1 MAVAMQRPGAAGVG
15 CGETVP
21 IMRASQE
28 ETKAMADHKSPWHE
42 LRECAPDTIA
52 AVMGA
57 PLLELKTARSLVN
70 RLRPFILALAS
81 GATYEALS
89 VVWVHQA
96 THGTA
101 WATALVSGLQALA
114 MVVGVGESVKDWH
127 VAPAFVLGYAAGAF
141 GAMTWG

>member
-1 MAVAMQRPGAAGVG
+1 
-15 CGETVP
+15 
-21 IMRASQE
+21 MRANTE
-28 ETKAMADHKSPWHE
+28 ETKAMTEHKSPWDE
-42 LRECAPDTIA
+42 LSECAPDTIA

-57 PLLELKTARSLVN
+57 PMLEDASASSLMQK
-70 RLRPFILALAS
+70 LRPFAFALVS

-96 THGTA
+96 THGTV